1 MPPNT
6 KDLAINQLMVAYGNR
21 QNAKAFV
28 RANNSELLRSMK
40 HFHKALQSHFRQE
53 FSALQIHP
61 KHQLCSSDLV
71 SGVHKMTTKKAQ
83 RKVKPFQVYYLQDV
97 VHKYKLAFTIYT
109 RVDLFTS
116 ALSEDVFQFITA
128 SETTP
133 VPCV

>member
-1 MPPNT
+1 
-6 KDLAINQLMVAYGNR
+6 MVVYENG

-28 RANNSELLRSMK
+28 REKNSDLLRLLK
-40 HFHKALQSHFRQE
+40 HLQSHFRQE
-53 FSALQIHP
+53 FSALKIKP

-71 SGVHKMTTKKAQ
+71 SGIHQMTTKKAQ